1 MGYDSSMDGELLI
14 EPPLRWAEY
23 RESEFFPAATAR
35 DKGHGVCLVET
46 RETVDT
52 EDGPLERRTAARVVF
67 AWDYRVNIRDIVPDL
82 QALVDAHPDHEFV
95 GEFQGSGTDFGDIWL
110 LRVNAD
116 RKVERVLPTI
126 TWPDGT
132 VLVNER
138 YQHEQRRR

>member
-1 MGYDSSMDGELLI
+1 MGYDSGLDGELLI

-23 RESEFFPAATAR
+23 RDSEYFPADVAR
-35 DKGHGVCLVET
+35 DKNHGVCLVET

-52 EDGPLERRTAARVVF
+52 EDGPLERRTAVRVVF
-67 AWDYRVNIRDIVPDL
+67 AYDYRVKLYDIVADL
-82 QALVDAHPDHEFV
+82 QALVDAHPGHQFT
-95 GEFQGSGTDFGDIWL
+95 GEFRGSGYDFGDIWL